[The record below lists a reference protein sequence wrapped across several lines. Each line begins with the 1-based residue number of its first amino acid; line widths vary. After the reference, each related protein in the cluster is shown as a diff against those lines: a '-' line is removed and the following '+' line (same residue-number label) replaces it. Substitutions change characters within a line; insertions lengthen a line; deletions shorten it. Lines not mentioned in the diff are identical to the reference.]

1 MDFDILRQLITI
13 LEESSL
19 AELEIEE
26 DNLRVRLKKPGE
38 HAPVQTAV
46 SAPAPAPP
54 REANDPAP
62 KPTEPAP
69 APPPEDTDFVTIDSP
84 MVGVFYSAPAPGEPA
99 FISPGDIIEEGQT
112 VCIVEAM
119 KLMNEVSAKYR
130 ARVERALVEN
140 GEPVE
145 FGQALFAVT
154 PLES

>member
-1 MDFDILRQLITI
+1 MDFDTLRQLIAI

-26 DNLRVRLKKPGE
+26 DNLRVRLKKPE
-38 HAPVQTAV
+38 ERIQIHAAAPG
-46 SAPAPAPP
+46 PAPAG
-54 REANDPAP
+54 DPS
-62 KPTEPAP
+62 PAP
-69 APPPEDTDFVTIDSP
+69 ASPAPAAPPPDDEKLVTIDSP
-84 MVGVFYSAPAPGEPA
+84 MVGVFYSAPAPGEAPYA
-99 FISPGDIIEEGQT
+99 SVGDIIEEGHT

-130 ARVERALVEN
+130 ARVERVLVEN

-154 PLES
+154 PLEA

>member
-1 MDFDILRQLITI
+1 MDFDTLRQLIAI
-13 LEESSL
+13 LEDSSL

-26 DNLRVRLKKPGE
+26 DNLRVRLKKPE
-38 HAPVQTAV
+38 ERVQVHAAP
-46 SAPAPAPP
+46 SHAPAPAPS
-54 REANDPAP
+54 
-62 KPTEPAP
+62 EPAP
-69 APPPEDTDFVTIDSP
+69 APSAPAAEAPAPDDDKLVTIDSP
-84 MVGVFYSAPAPGEPA
+84 MVGVFYASPAPGEAPYA
-99 FISPGDIIEEGQT
+99 GPGDVIEEGHT

-130 ARVERALVEN
+130 ARVERVLVEN

>member
-26 DNLRVRLKKPGE
+26 DNLRVHLKKPGE
-38 HAPVQTAV
+38 RVQVQAA
-46 SAPAPAPP
+46 APAPIPVSQPSAETTP
-54 REANDPAP
+54 RESAP
-62 KPTEPAP
+62 EPAT
-69 APPPEDTDFVTIDSP
+69 EDDTLVTIVSP
-84 MVGVFYSAPAPGEPA
+84 MVGVFYSAPAPGEAPYVN
-99 FISPGDIIEEGQT
+99 SGDIIEEGHT

-119 KLMNEVSAKYR
+119 KLMNEVSAKFR
-130 ARVERALVEN
+130 ARIERVLVEN

-145 FGQALFAVT
+145 FGQALYAVT